1 MLPARGRARACTRT
15 AVTYHVGPMAK
26 TREIKGRMKAVG
38 NIQRITKTM
47 QMIATARFQAALK
60 RATASKPYSKKIAEL
75 VSELAAAAGSV
86 DHPLLRSPATQANRR
101 LVLVISSNRGLCGGY
116 NANVLRAAAQRLR
129 DHAGTNVEL
138 QVVGKKAL
146 GYFKFAGRA
155 VDVNHAQFGDEPK
168 YVDVQRLAESY
179 IEQFTQ
185 GKYDSIEVVSMAF
198 ESTSRQSPRVLTLLP
213 LQPPAVAGTS
223 GTQAQVEYDYSPEPA
238 VLLGELLPA
247 TVKVQLFQCFNDAV
261 VSEQVSRMVAM
272 KAATDAAGKMKKSLH
287 RRYNRARQTAITT
300 ELTEIISGSAAL
312 E

>member
-1 MLPARGRARACTRT
+1 
-15 AVTYHVGPMAK
+15 MAK

-60 RATASKPYSKKIAEL
+60 RATASKPYSRKIAEL
-75 VSELAAAAGSV
+75 VGELAAAAGAV
-86 DHPLLRSPATQANRR
+86 EHPLLRSPTPPANRR

-116 NANVLRAAAQRLR
+116 NANVLRTAAQRLR
-129 DHAGTNVEL
+129 DHAGTQVEL

-146 GYFKFAGRA
+146 GYFKFAGRP

-168 YVDVQRLAESY
+168 YVDVERLAQSY

-198 ESTSRQSPRVLTLLP
+198 ESTSRQSPKVLTLLP
-213 LQPPAVAGTS
+213 LQPPAASAG
-223 GTQAQVEYDYSPEPA
+223 GAAAQAVVEYDYSPEPE

-247 TVKVQLFQCFNDAV
+247 TVKVQLFQCFNEAV
-261 VSEQVSRMVAM
+261 VTEQVSRMVAM